1 MPAEAP
7 APNLLR
13 LPANA
18 CPPTQIYGPA
28 DARPGLTDSILV
40 PVMAQDASSSLL
52 KPFINPSDAY
62 QGPTGT
68 PDTSA
73 TNETDAPLR

>member
-7 APNLLR
+7 APNLLT
-13 LPANA
+13 N
-18 CPPTQIYGPA
+18 
-28 DARPGLTDSILV
+28 SILV
-40 PVMAQDASSSLL
+40 PLMAQDASSSLL

-62 QGPTGT
+62 QDPTGT
-68 PDTSA
+68 PGTSA